1 MDKWENNKAWFLV
14 LPAFIIVAFSAF
26 ILPVFS
32 AIRLARFNIDDK
44 QTTSFKGLA
53 TPAVGILMGSFPIMI
68 LVCLADN
75 KGFYYDLVTNVY
87 FLVGI
92 VVVSCILMVSNLP
105 MFAIKFK
112 SASWAENQ
120 TQYIFIILSV
130 FLLIILKLAAIPL
143 IILMYIL
150 LSLVAG
156 PKKDTKE

>member
-1 MDKWENNKAWFLV
+1 M
-14 LPAFIIVAFSAF
+14 
-26 ILPVFS
+26 S
-32 AIRLARFNIDDK
+32 AIEAYVDTQRVYRFGAFQKTKSNLFDAAQWHIIELPSVYHGKNLYLRIFSSD
-44 QTTSFKGLA
+44 
-53 TPAVGILMGSFPIMI
+53 PNHIGIPLI
-68 LVCLADN
+68 ADN

-120 TQYIFIILSV
+120 TQYIFIILSI